1 MANMNTVLP
10 IAQCWLPGEAEEDFT
25 WALTKLQQ
33 LMVATEVGQPSVVI
47 ADRDQACMNAIGH
60 LFPEVSSL
68 VCRWHM
74 NRNVLAKTRT
84 VGQVEIV
91 NPVLS
96 QDKYENTV
104 ATDYFMELFYIA
116 VDSST
121 ETAFEENLVKIR
133 SKRPQ
138 GRARAGRVG
147 VNEKPVVEDVETLDH
162 GKQKQVARL
171 QELLYSSRSV
181 LKERRFKVSRRFSPC
196 SPLT

>member
-1 MANMNTVLP
+1 MNTVLP

-74 NRNVLAKTRT
+74 NRNDLAKTRT

-133 SKRPQ
+133 SKSVELADYLDLHRWKYK
-138 GRARAGRVG
+138 
-147 VNEKPVVEDVETLDH
+147 EKLVTCRSSQYLNFGYRDTSAVEGTHSKCKAWLETSRGDLY
-162 GKQKQVARL
+162 KAFKK
-171 QELLYSSRSV
+171 LL
-181 LKERRFKVSRRFSPC
+181 P
-196 SPLT
+196 